1 MPKRHRDFQKR
12 RLGYVLGSL
21 EKVMEHA
28 ILLKSE
34 FDEVT
39 GLDGIADDYEEKLI
53 KLSETNDHAKYAL
66 MLHVGIL
73 QALTCQTTFEQF
85 ALLAWGSLPDQL
97 SRWTNTSQ
105 DYKKDHPQ

>member
-34 FDEVT
+34 FDDVI
-39 GLDGIADDYEEKLI
+39 GLDGMADDYQEKLI
-53 KLSETNDHAKYAL
+53 ELSHTNNHAKYAL
-66 MLHVGIL
+66 MLHTGIL
-73 QALTCQTTFEQF
+73 QALNCQTTFEQF
-85 ALLAWGSLPDQL
+85 ARLAWGHVPDQL

-105 DYKKDHPQ
+105 DHKKSKQT